1 MKNVII
7 VKKLNYVKHIITMQ
21 LKMVYI
27 TEDLLQEQCA
37 VIVVGMKLVNC
48 GNVEFQGGISL
59 FLF

>member
-7 VKKLNYVKHIITMQ
+7 VEKLNYVKHIITMPS
-21 LKMVYI
+21 KMVYI

-37 VIVVGMKLVNC
+37 VIVVGMKLVNL
-48 GNVEFQGGISL
+48 EFKGEISL